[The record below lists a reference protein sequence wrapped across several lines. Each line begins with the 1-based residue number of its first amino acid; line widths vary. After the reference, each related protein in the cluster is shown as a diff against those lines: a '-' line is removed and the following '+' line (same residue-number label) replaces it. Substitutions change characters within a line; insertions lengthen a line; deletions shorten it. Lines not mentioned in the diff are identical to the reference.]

1 MFLFS
6 LAVVLWPAVVLAQQ
20 DDNYGFPESALLDPT
35 ATFGRLT
42 LTPTNFQAL
51 LGNPAFSSVSS
62 SSGSVVSN
70 PKSVKFVDADRV
82 VTDRSDT
89 NLALEFDTFDQSL
102 PQANSPNDIFIE
114 DFSAIPTTFRPS
126 SSNQFSNGASVTT
139 STFSLSQA
147 QGTPATPTNIPRSGN
162 RFPNNNRISSS
173 SLGQSFSRQNSQRN
187 NQQSFS
193 NNQQTFS
200 NNNQQS
206 FSNNNQQSFSN
217 RQSFGRQTDA
227 RGSTQ
232 STPGGVDFS
241 QAVRTDDGRLCVIKE
256 ESIETLS
263 KDPILQCTHKQKEKC
278 HYTYITYFKPAQ
290 EEVCEENFEKKCQIT
305 FKQEAITETVRKC
318 YRPQEKVCNGQGPE
332 ECRTVYESSCTTRY
346 IEKTPGKFVGDT
358 SCEKL
363 PVKICGRGCVQEE
376 GPEECHEKQIDSL
389 VDIPEEVCDLNPQK
403 TCRLQTKLVPSLKPK
418 QECTIVPQETCTLN
432 FSQPKMERKP
442 LRTEWCLDE
451 GGVQS
456 SGSSQPQAVP
466 NLPQPNLQTYSRN
479 QKSSFN

>member
-1 MFLFS
+1 MFLLS
-6 LAVVLWPAVVLAQQ
+6 LAVVLWPAVVLAQ

-51 LGNPAFSSVSS
+51 LGNPAFSSVST

-70 PKSVKFVDADRV
+70 PKRVKFVDTDRG

-89 NLALEFDTFDQSL
+89 NLALEFDSFQQNL
-102 PQANSPNDIFIE
+102 PKPSSPNDIFIE

-126 SSNQFSNGASVTT
+126 NNQFSNGATTFRPNNNQFSNGPSVTS
-139 STFSLSQA
+139 STFSLAQA
-147 QGTPATPTNIPRSGN
+147 QGTPATPTNIPRSSN

-173 SLGQSFSRQNSQRN
+173 SLGQSLSRQNSQRN
-187 NQQSFS
+187 NQQSF
-193 NNQQTFS
+193 
-200 NNNQQS
+200 
-206 FSNNNQQSFSN
+206 
-217 RQSFGRQTDA
+217 GRQTSA
-227 RGSTQ
+227 RDNTQ

-305 FKQEAITETVRKC
+305 FRQEATTETVRKC
-318 YRPQEKVCNGQGPE
+318 YRPQEKVCNGQGAE

-358 SCEKL
+358 SCAKL
-363 PVKICGRGCVQEE
+363 PVKICGRGCVLEE

-451 GGVQS
+451 GGVGAS
-456 SGSSQPQAVP
+456 QAVPNLPQP